1 MQGITRY
8 LLTTFV
14 GASSLLVCAT
24 STHAQADSALRAQL
38 VPADSAHVQIL
49 TLSDGSTVFGR
60 VIVLSGDSLTFQSSA
75 GATIKLPVVAV
86 RSIKEIAT
94 VEIHEGEYWFPNPNA
109 TRLFF
114 APTGQMLKQG
124 EGYLSDYEVFF
135 PGVAVGVSDNLTLG
149 GGVSL
154 LPVGFDEQIYYFT
167 PKIGASVSDKFHVA
181 AGMLLAGGQGGVG
194 GIYYGVGTIGDG
206 NSSFTFGGGYGF
218 AGGDIE
224 SRPVGLVGG
233 EVRLSKRIGFVSE
246 NYLLPVSHDNIL
258 YSFGL
263 RFMGEKLTTDLALF
277 NISGSNSIGF
287 PFVDFVF
294 RF

>member
-1 MQGITRY
+1 MLVGIT
-8 LLTTFV
+8 
-14 GASSLLVCAT
+14 GLLVCAP
-24 STHAQADSALRAQL
+24 SARAQTDSTLRTHL
-38 VPADSAHVQIL
+38 VPPDSVHAQIL
-49 TLSDGSTVFGR
+49 TLRDGSTVFGR
-60 VIVLSGDSLTFQSSA
+60 VVVVRGDSLTFQSTS
-75 GATIKLPVVAV
+75 GATMQLPIGAV

-94 VEIHEGEYWFPNPNA
+94 ADVHEGEYWFANPNA

-135 PGVAVGVSDNLTLG
+135 PGVAVGVTDNLTLG

-167 PKIGASVSDKFHVA
+167 PKIGASLGDKFHVA
-181 AGMLLAGGQGGVG
+181 AGALVVSGQGETGGV
-194 GIYYGVGTIGDG
+194 YYGVGTVGDG
-206 NSSFTFGGGYGF
+206 KASLTFGAGYGF

-224 SRPVGLVGG
+224 SRPVGLIGG
-233 EVRLSKRIGFVSE
+233 EVRLSRRIGFVTE

-263 RFMGEKLTTDLALF
+263 RFMGEKITTDLALF
-277 NISGSNSIGF
+277 NVSGSNSIGF